1 MDIGVFTQIGIIGA
15 ALSVFMEWLTQ
26 KYEVNSPAAKI
37 TVIGLSVAI
46 GIVYW
51 FLARNVEL
59 LKSVIGILASAS
71 TVYAIFYSGK

>member
-15 ALSVFMEWLTQ
+15 ALSVFMEWLTE
-26 KYEVNSPAAKI
+26 KYEVNSPAAKLI
-37 TVIGLSVAI
+37 VVGLSIAI

-51 FLARNVEL
+51 FLSRNVEL
-59 LKSVIGILASAS
+59 LKSVVGILAAAS